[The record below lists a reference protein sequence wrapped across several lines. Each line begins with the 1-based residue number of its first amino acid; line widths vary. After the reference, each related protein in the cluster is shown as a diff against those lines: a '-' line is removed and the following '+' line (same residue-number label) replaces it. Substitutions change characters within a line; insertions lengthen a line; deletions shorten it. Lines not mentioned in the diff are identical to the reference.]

1 MQASHLFDQKTE
13 ALRNRAVRSR
23 TLSSSDLLGSLGQED
38 DRPSQDNPE
47 EGHVG
52 RRASPG
58 REATVRCWG
67 LLPGTAVKPHFIFSF
82 QHPWEVRV
90 AVVTLH
96 GKKQDSVQSTV
107 QTQSSLQSS
116 LLVKEAESEAL
127 PAGLQTPHLF

>member
-1 MQASHLFDQKTE
+1 M
-13 ALRNRAVRSR
+13 
-23 TLSSSDLLGSLGQED
+23 
-38 DRPSQDNPE
+38 
-47 EGHVG
+47 G

-58 REATVRCWG
+58 REATVRCCG